1 MRPLGV
7 YWEDTRHMYNSIIV
21 CITRQSRDTVEQQIG
36 RGHVL
41 ELRYCRSK
49 RDWTEG
55 EMLEI
60 KRKKCIQQVV
70 ETVSSKFNDIQREK
84 QTITVTHVWIMKRT
98 NLRKAT

>member
-1 MRPLGV
+1 MTKVQGIVLACSSCMRPLGV

-49 RDWTEG
+49 RD
-55 EMLEI
+55 
-60 KRKKCIQQVV
+60 
-70 ETVSSKFNDIQREK
+70 
-84 QTITVTHVWIMKRT
+84 
-98 NLRKAT
+98 